1 MLKPVRQMLCFINI
15 TTFRIDH
22 PHVHVTVSFGD
33 CFSSTMNSLFE
44 ILVAKELILVAKKR
58 FGFSC
63 PVPLAE

>member
-15 TTFRIDH
+15 QHIDH